1 MGVRLRGVTRRY
13 PGLTALDAVDLEIAD
28 GEAVAVTGPSGS
40 GKSTVLHLLGGMDR
54 PDEGVRRSTT
64 KN

>member
-1 MGVRLRGVTRRY
+1 VTRRY

-40 GKSTVLHLLGGMDR
+40 GKSTVLYLLGESWR
-54 PDEGVRRSTT
+54 PTAT
-64 KN
+64 N